1 MAVAKRKRLGGAG
14 RKPLDRQMEEV
25 LVEWIYDRREKR
37 LRVSRKLI
45 IKKALFIYNE
55 KSTKNNYEDG
65 APFVGTTGWLQKFM
79 RRNGLSLRRKTS
91 VAQKDP
97 SKLIDKLV
105 SYIISSR
112 RFAAKYNY
120 LHGNIIAM
128 DETAAWA
135 DIGR

>member
-1 MAVAKRKRLGGAG
+1 MTVAKRKRLGGAG

-65 APFVGTTGWLQKFM
+65 APFVGTTGWLQQFM

-112 RFAAKYNY
+112 RFAAKYNF
-120 LHGNIIAM
+120 LPGNIIAM